1 MSGSNIKLLENFID
15 FCSVKNKV
23 ISKNIANV
31 GTENYKREDVSF
43 SDVLSQ
49 NINSSI
55 KSSNSKHI
63 KIVEP
68 GFNQF
73 PRSFS
78 NEEYNASGINNVEI
92 EKEMGELAKNTLNF
106 KFASR
111 KISAHFK
118 SLQAVIKGGGQ

>member
-43 SDVLSQ
+43 SDVLNQ
-49 NINSSI
+49 NIKSSI

-68 GFNQF
+68 DFNQF
-73 PRSFS
+73 SHSFS
-78 NEEYNASGINNVEI
+78 NEEYKASGINNVEI
-92 EKEMGELAKNTLNF
+92 ETEMGELAKNSLNF
-106 KFASR
+106 KFATR
-111 KISAHFK
+111 KIGSHFK
-118 SLQAVIKGGGQ
+118 TLQAVIKGGGQ